1 MTTIQKQAIDMIK
14 RLPDDK
20 IYFVVNI
27 LQGIEGLYPSDH
39 TNDLSA
45 SQKAYRNLQ
54 RFRKMGAEDRD
65 YKGEL
70 KEALEEKYA
79 NID

>member
-1 MTTIQKQAIDMIK
+1 MTAMQEQAIDMIK

-20 IYFVVNI
+20 IYYVVNI
-27 LQGIEGLYPSDH
+27 LQGIEGLYLSEH
-39 TNDLSA
+39 SKDLSR

-54 RFRKMGAEDRD
+54 RFRKVGVEDRD
-65 YKGEL
+65 YKNEL

-79 NID
+79 NIG